1 MANLVSRITSAG
13 TYYAGGQFDEVSYNP
28 TSGGT
33 IAYST
38 ASQLPNTNLLATS
51 SDYNVITGGLW
62 FKQNVSSSFTS
73 ATTAPDG
80 SYTAQKLIEDNTTN
94 IHIMQTSAYPVKFGP
109 VTISVYAKA
118 AGRTGIF
125 FWMVDNNQSVGNIN
139 ISLITGKVT
148 VAGVSLGTDGIGY
161 TVTPVGNGW
170 WRLTIT
176 GYNSTSGGAIY
187 LSTGILND
195 IGDSYNYSGNGTSGI
210 YLWGA
215 QIEYGMTATNY
226 IPTDL
231 IGPIARANTNL
242 FAYTQNLANTYY
254 WNNDR
259 LTTLSSNELSPDG
272 TYTASKYAYNI
283 QYSYIGQGTT
293 SANNIQ
299 LINGQPYTVSVYV
312 KQNYPDVANAVSFA
326 IVTNQITTNFYFDNP
341 TNENI
346 AANYGSYG
354 ATITKVQNGYYKCT
368 TTFIANTVAVPYE
381 SISFW
386 MGGYNGQ
393 DNTGVNTY
401 LWGPQIQ
408 TGNIATAFIATDSK
422 SQAINMFTTRT
433 DSQGNILTIGSFD
446 EVTYVTPSANGLV
459 SGYGQLPI
467 NNKNLLP
474 YSQTF
479 NASVWNYT
487 AISANVVNNI
497 ILAPDGSTTGT
508 KLVSNT
514 AAVSTYQGI
523 ATRQFNQPSAAILTF
538 SIYAKAAEWNYLNV
552 ANDPAGGAL
561 FNLSTGKV
569 ASLSPNFTDAK
580 IINVGNG
587 WYRCIT
593 TCTSE
598 MWGSII
604 LQMANTIYISTMT
617 GDGVSGIYI
626 WGAQLEYGTGATK
639 YAPNPNK
646 NLFAGTESLTN
657 YKPIDIY
664 NTYPWVTSSANVVS
678 TTDLDPNGNFTA
690 TKVSYGN
697 QYTQIQTP
705 STGVPVTANTIYTIS
720 VSVKSTQQLFSIV
733 TGNNA
738 PYPSGSSQWAY
749 YDLINNSAQWPGGS
763 PLPTAI
769 TITPENNGYK
779 RCTLSVQTD
788 ATANQ
793 MYVGFWM
800 GGYGGAL
807 PANTMTLF
815 GPQIEV
821 GNTATQY
828 TANTINLISS
838 KIFQGGGIEV
848 INEFDE
854 VTWNPPIV
862 TSGLVLNLDSFNP
875 NSYNGTGNTWFDIS
889 GNNLRAQMG
898 GGSGANT
905 FPQFVIN
912 TNSFYSNSPL
922 STSNFYINYPNTVLD
937 STSISIE
944 IWSNQVNYNAGN
956 EYTNILSYRENYGV
970 SGYRLGVNVNGSVI
984 FWTNQTGGNFSLASN
999 INTTGNTWYQT
1010 VVTYDLPTLTCK
1022 IYINGVLAGTQTSAV
1037 YNPPTGQQLSI
1048 QAVSDGITSM
1058 NGYYSIFRQYN
1069 KQLSQ
1074 AEINQ
1079 NYNALAYR
1087 YNI

>member
-1 MANLVSRITSAG
+1 MRIIWIILMKHILLV
-13 TYYAGGQFDEVSYNP
+13 
-28 TSGGT
+28 
-33 IAYST
+33 
-38 ASQLPNTNLLATS
+38 LS
-51 SDYNVITGGLW
+51 SDYSNSTYW
-62 FKQNVSSSFTS
+62 PKNNCSTTFTT

-80 SYTAQKLIEDNTTN
+80 TYTAQKFIEDSTTAE
-94 IHIMQTSAYPVKFGP
+94 HWFSQYRTAFTTSQTATFSF
-109 VTISVYAKA
+109 YAKA
-118 AGRTGIF
+118 AERSQLNLRFIGA
-125 FWMVDNNQSVGNIN
+125 VNLVSVNIN
-139 ISLITGKVT
+139 LITG
-148 VAGVSLGTDGIGY
+148 AASSLNLSPNGIGY
-161 TVTPVGNGW
+161 SVTPAGNGW
-170 WRLTIT
+170 WRIAAS
-176 GYNSTSGGAIY
+176 GYADQATLLGTLFLIQDSPYTTNY
-187 LSTGILND
+187 L
-195 IGDSYNYSGNGTSGI
+195 GNGTSGI
-210 YLWGA
+210 YLWG
-215 QIEYGMTATNY
+215 QQLEYGLSASNY
-226 IPTDL
+226 VATDL
-231 IGPIARANTNL
+231 IGPIPRANTNL
-242 FAYTQNLANTYY
+242 LAYTQNLANTYY
-254 WNNDR
+254 WNNSR

-326 IVTNQITTNFYFDNP
+326 IVTNQITTNFYFDKP

-408 TGNIATAFIATDSK
+408 TGNITTAFIATDSK

-838 KIFQGGGIEV
+838 KTLQGGGIEAA
-848 INEFDE
+848 NEFDE

-862 TSGLVLNLDSFNP
+862 TANLTLNLDAANP
-875 NSYNGTGNTWFDIS
+875 ASYNGGTTWYDTSGKRNHGTLAGNVTTSSSNYGLMTFDGNYPTQINFNTAS
-889 GNNLRAQMG
+889 GSSLGMIQSDFTVEAWVN
-898 GGSGANT
+898 GANT
-905 FPQFVIN
+905 GLISTSGFPNYCIFSLGGSTPTLGSDYGLNFMYGDILS
-912 TNSFYSNSPL
+912 SFYSSSVNS
-922 STSNFYINYPNTVLD
+922 YPFQPTV
-937 STSISIE
+937 
-944 IWSNQVNYNAGN
+944 
-956 EYTNILSYRENYGV
+956 
-970 SGYRLGVNVNGSVI
+970 
-984 FWTNQTGGNFSLASN
+984 
-999 INTTGNTWYQT
+999 NTWYHIVNTYNYTNKYANTYVNGTIVATGTYGTDLNANAAVAQVIVGGGVWGGGPWIGSIP
-1010 VVTYDLPTLTCK
+1010 VVR
-1022 IYINGVLAGTQTSAV
+1022 V
-1037 YNPPTGQQLSI
+1037 YN
-1048 QAVSDGITSM
+1048 
-1058 NGYYSIFRQYN
+1058 
-1069 KQLSQ
+1069 KELSQ
-1074 AEINQ
+1074 SEINQ

-1087 YNI
+1087 YNL